1 MENSLLFDIVIC
13 VGPNDITI
21 IEKTLPFTKQNII
34 GYRNIYLV
42 SYDSKLVLPGTITI
56 DENIYPFTKQNL
68 IEKFGDNSRNGWYLQ
83 QLLKMYAGNVIPG
96 ILNRYLVIDS
106 DTYFLKPTNFI
117 TNDGKHYLDRGY
129 EYHDPYFK
137 HMNKLHPALYK
148 HPELNGISGIS
159 HHMFF
164 NNDSLNKLFKMVE
177 TYHSNGKLFWELMLD
192 TIDKNH
198 YMGSGYS
205 EYEIYFNYMFLY
217 HKNDIIIR
225 NLKWQNLSCLDPH
238 NTNDNDFVS
247 IHWYIRKS
255 NTYI

>member
-1 MENSLLFDIVIC
+1 MKNNFLFDIVIC
-13 VGPNDITI
+13 VGPHDIDI
-21 IEKTLPFTKQNII
+21 IEKSIPFTKKNII

-42 SYDSKLVLPGTITI
+42 SCDPTIKLPGTITI
-56 DENIYPFTKQNL
+56 DENIYPFTKKNF
-68 IEKFGDNSRNGWYLQ
+68 IKKFGNNSRNGWYLQ

-96 ILNRYLVIDS
+96 ILKRYLVIDS
-106 DTYFLKPTNFI
+106 DTFFLKPINFI
-117 TNDGKHYLDRGY
+117 TNDGKNYLTRGS

-148 HPELNGISGIS
+148 HQELNGISGIS

-164 NNDSLNKLFKMVE
+164 NNDRLNDLFKMVE
-177 TYHSNGKLFWELMLD
+177 IYHSNGKFFWELMVD
-192 TIDKNH
+192 MIDKTH

-225 NLKWQNLSCLDPH
+225 NLKWGELPCLDV
-238 NTNDNDFVS
+238 NNNNDNDFVS
-247 IHWYIRKS
+247 IHWYIRK
-255 NTYI
+255 

>member
-1 MENSLLFDIVIC
+1 MEHDLLFDIVIC
-13 VGPNDITI
+13 VGPHDSDI
-21 IEKTLPFTKQNII
+21 IEKTIPFTKKNII

-42 SYDSKLVLPGTITI
+42 SCDPNIKLSGTITI
-56 DENIYPFTKQNL
+56 DENIYPFTKKYF

-96 ILNRYLVIDS
+96 ILKRYLVIDS
-106 DTYFLKPTNFI
+106 DTYFLKPINFI
-117 TNDGKHYLDRGY
+117 TNDGKHCLTRGY
-129 EYHDPYFK
+129 EYHDLYFK

-164 NNDSLNKLFKMVE
+164 NNDRLNDLFKMVE
-177 TYHSNGKLFWELMLD
+177 TYHSNGKFFWELMID
-192 TIDKNH
+192 MIDKNH
-198 YMGSGYS
+198 YMGAGYS

-225 NLKWQNLSCLDPH
+225 NLKWQNLSCLDI
-238 NTNDNDFVS
+238 NNSGDNDFVS
-247 IHWYIRKS
+247 IHWYIRK
-255 NTYI
+255 